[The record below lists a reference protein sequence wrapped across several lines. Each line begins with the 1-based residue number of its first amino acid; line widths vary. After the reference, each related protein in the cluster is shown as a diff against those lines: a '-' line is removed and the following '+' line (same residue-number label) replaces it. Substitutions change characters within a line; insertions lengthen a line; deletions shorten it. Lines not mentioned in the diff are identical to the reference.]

1 MPNTKSIQQLR
12 EEIYQ
17 KLIRYHANK
26 ARRKKEIKIIDK
38 VAISTKN

>member
-1 MPNTKSIQQLR
+1 MESKSIQQLR

-26 ARRKKEIKIIDK
+26 ARRKKELRVNNKIAIPIK
-38 VAISTKN
+38 N